1 MTHLPDWMN
10 RDVIDG
16 STLEFGEGMAVLE
29 LTLEGL
35 ESLRA

>member
-1 MTHLPDWMN
+1 MTHLPEWTI
-10 RDVIDG
+10 RDSIDG
-16 STLEFGEGMAVLE
+16 SALEFGEGMAVLE

>member
-1 MTHLPDWMN
+1 MTHLPEWMS
-10 RDVIDG
+10 RDTIDG
-16 STLEFGEGMAVLE
+16 SALEFGEGMAVLE